1 MSKKSKPSSQ
11 SSHPTPQDERRRF
24 ERISVEPHAHLYVND
39 SKGERIGGVRQIGRG
54 GVLVATERA
63 FEVNKNY
70 RFTLIDEKEGIQC
83 PLHAALRY
91 VDKGHAGF
99 EFQDLDADS
108 AVKIGI
114 LIGKYYVGDAGT
126 YEMKKGA
133 KG

>member
-1 MSKKSKPSSQ
+1 MTKKSKQPTH
-11 SSHPTPQDERRRF
+11 SHPTPQDERRRF
-24 ERISVEPHAHLYVND
+24 ERIQVDAHAHLYVND
-39 SKGERIGGVRQIGRG
+39 AKGVRVGHVRQIGRG
-54 GVLVATERA
+54 GVLLATDRA
-63 FEVNKNY
+63 FEVNKPY
-70 RFTLIDEKEGIQC
+70 RFTLIDEKENIQC

-114 LIGKYYVGDAGT
+114 IIGKYYVGDTGT